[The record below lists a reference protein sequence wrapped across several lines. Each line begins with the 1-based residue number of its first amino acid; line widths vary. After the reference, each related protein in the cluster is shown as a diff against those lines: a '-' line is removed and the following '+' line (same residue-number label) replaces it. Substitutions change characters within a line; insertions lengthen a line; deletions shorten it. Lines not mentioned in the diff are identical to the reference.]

1 VATGVSAAIILDPGD
16 ILSNLILNFL
26 LMNTV
31 FKKLN
36 FKGQSPVFIL
46 NAPDSFVKEIDEI
59 RTDTEIRT
67 SMSKAKDVSFF
78 LAFVTKQKEVDD
90 LAHSLGSVAAADAVV
105 WFAYPKGTSKKY
117 KCEFNRDNGWNE
129 LGKKGFEGVRM
140 IAIDDDWSALRF
152 RKAEHIKTM
161 TRSFAMS
168 DAGKRKVEVSRKA
181 KNK

>member
-1 VATGVSAAIILDPGD
+1 
-16 ILSNLILNFL
+16 
-26 LMNTV
+26 MNTV

-36 FKGQSPVFIL
+36 FKGQSPVFVL
-46 NAPDSFVKEIDEI
+46 RAPESFDKEMAEI

-67 SMSKAKDVSFF
+67 SISRAKNVSFL

-90 LAHSLGSVAAADAVV
+90 LARSLDAVAAEDAVV
-105 WFAYPKGTSKKY
+105 WFAYPKASSKNY
-117 KCEFNRDNGWNE
+117 QCEFNRDNGWNE
-129 LGKKGFEGVRM
+129 LGKLGFEGVRM

-168 DAGKRKVEVSRKA
+168 DTGKRKIETSRKR
-181 KNK
+181 KSK